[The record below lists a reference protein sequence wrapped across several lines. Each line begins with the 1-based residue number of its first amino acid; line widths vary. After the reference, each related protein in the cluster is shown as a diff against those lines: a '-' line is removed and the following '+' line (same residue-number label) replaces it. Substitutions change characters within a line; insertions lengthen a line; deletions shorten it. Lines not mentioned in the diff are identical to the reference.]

1 MSTQVQF
8 KDYSM
13 GFKDDDGKVYNLID
27 HLNMQL
33 DEGKALGIV
42 GESGCGKSMTSL
54 SLMRL
59 LPAAASVQGGEI
71 LLNGEDLLKKSEP
84 EMEKIRGKQIAMIFQ
99 EPMTALNPVMTI
111 GKQIGEC
118 LKLHHPEMKEDEI
131 RKQVCE
137 ALNDVGIANPETRI
151 DQYPHEFSGGMRQR
165 VMIAMAIINHPAIL
179 IADEPTTA
187 LDVTIQA
194 QILDI
199 MRRLKGSSG
208 SLMLITHNLGIVADI
223 CEEVVVMYAG
233 RAIERGTLK
242 AIFDNPLHPYTQG
255 LMASVPTMRSEKK
268 PLYTIPGTVP
278 TVYDFIDVSHCGSQ
292 TAYDA
297 VVHSTKP
304 IIMSHTGAKGV
315 WNTKRLASD
324 ELIQAIAAKG
334 GVVGIEAAPHT
345 TMSKTRMT
353 HDIDSYM
360 EHFEYVKNL
369 VGIDHVGFG
378 VDCMY
383 GDHVGLHHA
392 FAAALS
398 TGDTSKTTVPYQE
411 VPFVKYLENPTEA
424 SWNIPRWLIK
434 HGYTDEEIIKVLGG
448 NAIRVLRE
456 VWS

>member
-59 LPAAASVQGGEI
+59 LPVAASVQGGEI

-208 SLMLITHNLGIVADI
+208 SLMLITHNLGIVAEI

-255 LMASVPTMRSEKK
+255 LMASVPTMRSKKK

-278 TVYDFIDVSHCGSQ
+278 TVYDFKDGCRFADRCQ
-292 TAYDA
+292 
-297 VVHSTKP
+297 HSTEECR
-304 IIMSHTGAKGV
+304 
-315 WNTKRLASD
+315 TKIPPVKR
-324 ELIQAIAAKG
+324 
-334 GVVGIEAAPHT
+334 VGEDHIVQCW
-345 TMSKTRMT
+345 MN
-353 HDIDSYM
+353 
-360 EHFEYVKNL
+360 FE
-369 VGIDHVGFG
+369 GEE
-378 VDCMY
+378 
-383 GDHVGLHHA
+383 
-392 FAAALS
+392 
-398 TGDTSKTTVPYQE
+398 PYHE
-411 VPFVKYLENPTEA
+411 
-424 SWNIPRWLIK
+424 
-434 HGYTDEEIIKVLGG
+434 
-448 NAIRVLRE
+448 
-456 VWS
+456 

>member
-208 SLMLITHNLGIVADI
+208 SLMLITHNLGIVAEI

-268 PLYTIPGTVP
+268 PLYTMVR
-278 TVYDFIDVSHCGSQ
+278 YLL
-292 TAYDA
+292 
-297 VVHSTKP
+297 
-304 IIMSHTGAKGV
+304 
-315 WNTKRLASD
+315 KRLGRGILTILLSVTLVFFIVRAMPSNPVD
-324 ELIQAIAAKG
+324 LMVSPQMSEEAQQALIEEFGLDQSKLTQYGLYMKELLHGNLGSSFAKRIPVSQYIAEKLPWTLLLL
-334 GVVGIEAAPHT
+334 AAV
-345 TMSKTRMT
+345 ML
-353 HDIDSYM
+353 I
-360 EHFEYVKNL
+360 VIL
-369 VGIDHVGFG
+369 VGIS
-378 VDCMY
+378 
-383 GDHVGLHHA
+383 VGLY
-392 FAAALS
+392 AAAHKGKISDRVISVLVTMGIS
-398 TGDTSKTTVPYQE
+398 VFI
-411 VPFVKYLENPTEA
+411 PF
-424 SWNIPRWLIK
+424 
-434 HGYTDEEIIKVLGG
+434 
-448 NAIRVLRE
+448 IRLRAGQ
-456 VWS
+456 

>member
-1 MSTQVQF
+1 
-8 KDYSM
+8 M

-187 LDVTIQA
+187 LDVTSQA

-208 SLMLITHNLGIVADI
+208 SLMLITHNLGIVAEI

-255 LMASVPTMRSEKK
+255 LMASVPT
-268 PLYTIPGTVP
+268 I
-278 TVYDFIDVSHCGSQ
+278 
-292 TAYDA
+292 
-297 VVHSTKP
+297 
-304 IIMSHTGAKGV
+304 
-315 WNTKRLASD
+315 KRMAGD
-324 ELIQAIAAKG
+324 DLIKAIGAKG
-334 GVVGIEAAPHT
+334 GVVGIESAPHT
-345 TMSKTRMT
+345 TMSKTKMT
-353 HDIDSYM
+353 HDLDSVM

-369 VGIDHVGFG
+369 IGIDHVGFG
-378 VDCMY
+378 VDCLY
-383 GDHVGLHHA
+383 GDHVGVHHA

-398 TGDTSKTTVPYQE
+398 TAETANTSYEE
-411 VPFVKYLENPTEA
+411 VPFVWGLENPTEA
-424 SWNIPRWLIK
+424 SWNIIRWLVK
-434 HGYTDEEIIKVLGG
+434 HNYSEEDIGKVIGG

-456 VWS
+456 VWA